1 MTDPKEATQQASPA
15 SSPVIGRPSTST
27 SLYSDGGDNGG
38 MDAQLQLED
47 ASVEALLQ
55 RMDAPTY
62 AANTRVEILE
72 FPPDCK
78 MNDAA
83 KQAWLVEARGFGH
96 EICLR
101 PGRNGCMVGSYTTAT
116 TTKLTTAGFRN
127 IVLRRPCPK
136 TTKVIIKGLAHRF
149 DLGIIAPELPKL
161 RGAAWNKMSRS
172 GKEIV
177 GYWEGPF
184 PDTVLSKT
192 LGLVLH
198 VEKYQQKP
206 TLCGKCSR
214 WTHST

>member
-1 MTDPKEATQQASPA
+1 
-15 SSPVIGRPSTST
+15 
-27 SLYSDGGDNGG
+27 
-38 MDAQLQLED
+38 MDAQSQLED
-47 ASVEALLQ
+47 ASAEALLQ
-55 RMDAPTY
+55 RMDALPTY

-127 IVLRRPCPK
+127 IVLRRQSSK
-136 TTKVIIKGLAHRF
+136 ATKVIIKGFAYPF
-149 DLGIIAPELPKL
+149 DLEIITHEFPKL
-161 RGAAWNKMSRS
+161 RGARWNAMSRQ

-177 GYWEGPF
+177 GYWEGSF
-184 PDTVLSKT
+184 PATVVSKT
-192 LGLVLH
+192 LGLRLY
-198 VEKYQQKP
+198 VEEYQQKP
-206 TLCGKCSR
+206 TL
-214 WTHST
+214 